1 MTNSY
6 ETDFVQWLDKQVSFL
21 LKCNYAQLDIINV
34 VEEVKL
40 GNLCNLWKQ
49 IIAHKLKLE
58 YSQLITVQKCWQDEI
73 DEFYEQLG
81 LVWTKTLRNT
91 LDLGK
96 IY

>member
-40 GNLCNLWKQ
+40 GNLCNL
-49 IIAHKLKLE
+49 
-58 YSQLITVQKCWQDEI
+58 
-73 DEFYEQLG
+73 
-81 LVWTKTLRNT
+81 
-91 LDLGK
+91 
-96 IY
+96 